1 MSGKKS
7 SPIWDSIQQVAAA
20 RDRRLAE
27 AQSFEVSPEEKESR
41 LYHYHPD
48 HVEENFAVLQS
59 GPNEGMRVA
68 REVAAV
74 LEAPTI
80 LPEDEKHFEPRYRAD
95 VLVIGGGGAGIT
107 TAIFASDNGADVL
120 LVTKLR
126 LGDSN
131 TIMAQGGVQVAVGED
146 DSPITHF
153 LDSYRGGGRT
163 NDPRLLRFL
172 VEKGPEAIAWL
183 EEIGV
188 IFSKDDDGE
197 FLLRKAGGTSRP
209 RVIFAKDYTGLEI
222 TRNLIDELR
231 RRNVR
236 VVEMT
241 PAVEL
246 LTDGD
251 GSCTGA
257 VLMDYD
263 NGRFFAVQAKVTVL
277 ATGGS
282 GRLHIGGFPTSNHYG
297 ATGDGLVM
305 GYRAG
310 ARIRD
315 LDSFQYH
322 PTGVIYPPQMY
333 GLLVTEAIRSEGGQL
348 VNALGERF
356 VNETE
361 TRDFVAASIIR
372 ECRDGRGV
380 TTESGDCGVW
390 LDIPVI
396 EKIKG
401 NNYLKK
407 RFPAMFRQFQR
418 FGWDIRRHP
427 VLVYP
432 TLHYQNGGLVVDVDG
447 ETAVRNLFA
456 VGEVVG
462 GIHGRNR
469 LMGNS
474 LLEIFTFGRHIG
486 KVVAQRARETDFGPL
501 TTQHLEKFAA
511 RPRPKWVGVRSPI
524 LLPNYERK
532 T

>member
-1 MSGKKS
+1 MNGKKS
-7 SPIWDSIQQVAAA
+7 SPIWNSIRLIAET
-20 RDRRLAE
+20 RDRRLGEGRPAHT
-27 AQSFEVSPEEKESR
+27 PEEKEER
-41 LYHYHPD
+41 LRRYHPD
-48 HVEENFAVLQS
+48 FVEENFAVLRV
-59 GPNEGMRVA
+59 GPNKGERVA
-68 REVAAV
+68 REVAQI

-80 LPEDEKHFEPRYRAD
+80 LPEDAPLKPRYETD

-107 TAIFASDNGADVL
+107 AAIFARDSGANVL

-131 TIMAQGGVQVAVGED
+131 TIMAQGGVQVAIGEE
-146 DSPITHF
+146 DSPIAHF
-153 LDSYRGGGRT
+153 LDSYRGGGKT
-163 NDPRLLRFL
+163 NDPLLLRFL
-172 VEKGPEAIAWL
+172 VENGPEAIAWL

-188 IFSKDDDGE
+188 IFSKDENGE
-197 FLLRKAGGTSRP
+197 FLLRKAGGTSHP

-231 RRNVR
+231 RRDVL

-246 LTDGD
+246 LTDESGR
-251 GSCTGA
+251 CTGA

-263 NGRFFAVQAKVTVL
+263 NGRFFAVRAKVTVL

-282 GRLHIGGFPTSNHYG
+282 GRLHVGGFPTSNHYG

-305 GYRAG
+305 AYRAG

-315 LDSFQYH
+315 MDSFQYH
-322 PTGVIYPPQMY
+322 PTGVLYPPQMY

-372 ECRDGRGV
+372 ECREERGV
-380 TTESGDCGVW
+380 HTEGGDCGVW
-390 LDIPVI
+390 LDIPII
-396 EKIKG
+396 ERIKG
-401 NNYLKK
+401 KNYLKK

-418 FGWDIRRHP
+418 FGWDIRKHP

-447 ETAVRNLFA
+447 ETDVPNLFA
-456 VGEVVG
+456 VGEIIG
-462 GIHGRNR
+462 GTHGRNR

-486 KVVAQRARETDFGPL
+486 QVAAERARETAFGAL
-501 TTQHLEKFAA
+501 TTQHLKKFAA
-511 RPRPKWVGVRSPI
+511 PTTGGAAMRSPV
-524 LLPNYERK
+524 LLPDYVRK
-532 T
+532 EG